1 MLLAGSETIPEQIVE
16 NRSPYYDAL
25 EDADLTYKREGQL
38 TQNTVLA
45 MEELMKAMLAKQ
57 LRSAFDTASGQRG

>member
-1 MLLAGSETIPEQIVE
+1 MAGTETIPEQIVS

-25 EDADLTYKREGQL
+25 EAADNAYDEDRELTPR
-38 TQNTVLA
+38 TVID

-57 LRSAFDTASGQRG
+57 LKSAFDQAIGNGG